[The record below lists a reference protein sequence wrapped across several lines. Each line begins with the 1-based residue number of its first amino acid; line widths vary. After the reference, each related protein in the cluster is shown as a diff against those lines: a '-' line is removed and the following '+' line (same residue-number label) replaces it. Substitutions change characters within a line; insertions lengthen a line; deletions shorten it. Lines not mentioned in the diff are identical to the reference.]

1 MEFDHVLDVR
11 SSVRRYT
18 DEPVSEED
26 IEKIVTAGEKVPV
39 GHFDFKNYAIAPL
52 LRIRRCWIF
61 SRKKTRPCLAGA
73 ILFTERRCC
82 FSS

>member
-18 DEPVSEED
+18 DESVSEED

-39 GHFDFKNYAIAPL
+39 GHFDFKIMPLPL